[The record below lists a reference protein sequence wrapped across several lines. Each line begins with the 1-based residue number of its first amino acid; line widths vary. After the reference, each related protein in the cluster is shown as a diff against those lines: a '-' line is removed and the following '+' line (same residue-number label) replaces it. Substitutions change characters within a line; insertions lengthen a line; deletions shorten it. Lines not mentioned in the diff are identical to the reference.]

1 MIAKRLELPDLIL
14 ESFITELRTEE
25 KKTIRG
31 GNLDNGANGGT
42 TQVPAF
48 C

>member
-1 MIAKRLELPDLIL
+1 MIAKRLELGDLIVR
-14 ESFITELRTEE
+14 SFITRLPAEDQ
-25 KKTIRG
+25 KTIRG

-42 TQVPAF
+42 TDIPVY